1 MPSGSTRFL
10 RHMSIHVWG
19 TEGVRWQD
27 MPKDPAFLVQLQ
39 TFLVSPFLLRS
50 NTALFDLTLRQL
62 QQMKMYGYTLSQ
74 PPHMHD
80 LRVHPASPNPS
91 SPAAFCHDCTT
102 LCKQSTYSVSAR
114 PTSPGTT
121 LSPRRIM
128 PCPTSPRKTRPDRNG
143 ATC

>member
-1 MPSGSTRFL
+1 
-10 RHMSIHVWG
+10 MSIYLWR

-27 MPKDPAFLVQLQ
+27 ILKRPSFLSAIANISCLTPPPSPTQHFLTSRLGGSSKSHVYDYTPTHCMIHESLLHRPTPPA
-39 TFLVSPFLLRS
+39 
-50 NTALFDLTLRQL
+50 
-62 QQMKMYGYTLSQ
+62 QQ
-74 PPHMHD
+74 
-80 LRVHPASPNPS
+80 PS
-91 SPAAFCHDCTT
+91 LNHDCTT

-143 ATC
+143 LHVEN